1 MRVNILLLALP
12 IAAMAAPLAA
22 QDVTYV
28 PGTGAGAEAYANAD
42 AGYDETADGDGA
54 SYDDESYA
62 NDDAQDG
69 MGQIAGRLSDP
80 AVQDGVAIMVER
92 VSGAVLN
99 MPIGGITDA
108 IETARPGTVERR
120 LRRDATVGDL
130 AGRDADYLPE
140 ELGGQTREV
149 VGMMGGVARAMANMM
164 PAFENLSRDM
174 EDQIRVAKE
183 EAQRARNR

>member
-1 MRVNILLLALP
+1 MRVKILFLALP
-12 IAAMAAPLAA
+12 FATFAAPLAA
-22 QDVTYV
+22 QDVTYL
-28 PGTGAGAEAYANAD
+28 PGTGAEAYANAD
-42 AGYDETADGDGA
+42 AGYDDTVDGDGA
-54 SYDDESYA
+54 AYDDESYA
-62 NDDAQDG
+62 NDDAQNG

-108 IETARPGTVERR
+108 IETARPGTVKRR

-130 AGRDADYLPE
+130 AGRDAEYLPE

-149 VGMMGGVARAMANMM
+149 VGMMSNVARAMANMM

-174 EDQIRVAKE
+174 EEQIRVAKE
-183 EAQRARNR
+183 EARRARIR

>member
-1 MRVNILLLALP
+1 MRVKILLLALP

-28 PGTGAGAEAYANAD
+28 PGTGAQGYASAD
-42 AGYDETADGDGA
+42 AGYD
-54 SYDDESYA
+54 DEI
-62 NDDAQDG
+62 NDDASNDDEAYAGDDSQAG

-80 AVQDGVAIMVER
+80 GVQDGIAIMVER
-92 VSGAVLN
+92 VSGAILN

-140 ELGGQTREV
+140 DLGGQTREV

-164 PAFENLSRDM
+164 PALENLSRDM

-183 EAQRARNR
+183 EARRARNR

>member
-28 PGTGAGAEAYANAD
+28 PGTGEQGPASAD
-42 AGYDETADGDGA
+42 ADYRGEA
-54 SYDDESYA
+54 YDDETYA
-62 NDDAQDG
+62 SDDSQEE

-80 AVQDGVAIMVER
+80 VVQDGIAIMVER
-92 VSGAVLN
+92 VSGAILN
-99 MPIGGITDA
+99 LPIGGITDA

-174 EDQIRVAKE
+174 QDQMRVAKE
-183 EAQRARNR
+183 EARRARNR